1 MGTKS
6 YLAAIL
12 IYLKRFPI
20 NVLKIYRSFIQD
32 INTNNLNRAIAI
44 STIELAHDLNLRL
57 VAEGVETRE
66 QMELLRSLKCDEM
79 QGYRFNKPMPA
90 NELVELLAN
99 QTRKTHNLSALTTII
114 LMGRTAR
121 ERYH

>member
-12 IYLKRFPI
+12 IYLKRFSI